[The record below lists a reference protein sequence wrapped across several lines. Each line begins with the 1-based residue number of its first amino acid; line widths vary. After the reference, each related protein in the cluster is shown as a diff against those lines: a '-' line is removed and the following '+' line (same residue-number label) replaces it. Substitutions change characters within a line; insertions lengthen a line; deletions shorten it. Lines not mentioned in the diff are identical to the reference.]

1 MNIDKLSS
9 LLPVSQPESRDGP
22 QKAERAAPAGQQ
34 PPEGSTETQLSRGA
48 TDTAQDIDNVRVEEL
63 RNAIRD
69 GQLEVRTDQIADGL
83 ISSVEDL
90 LAGGDTTE

>member
-9 LLPVSQPESRDGP
+9 LLPASQPESRDGP
-22 QKAERAAPAGQQ
+22 QKAERATPAGQQ
-34 PPEGSTETQLSRGA
+34 NPRGSTETQLSQGA

-63 RNAIRD
+63 RNAINN

>member
-22 QKAERAAPAGQQ
+22 QKAERTASAEQQ
-34 PPEGSTETQLSRGA
+34 SPRASTETQLSQGV
-48 TDTAQDIDNVRVEEL
+48 TNTAQDIDNVRVEEL
-63 RNAIRD
+63 RNAIRN
-69 GQLEVRTDQIADGL
+69 GQLEIRTDQIADGL

-90 LAGGDTTE
+90 LADGNVTE

>member
-9 LLPVSQPESRDGP
+9 LLPVSQPESRDGA
-22 QKAERAAPAGQQ
+22 QKAERAVPAGQQ
-34 PPEGSTETQLSRGA
+34 TPEGSTETQLSRGA